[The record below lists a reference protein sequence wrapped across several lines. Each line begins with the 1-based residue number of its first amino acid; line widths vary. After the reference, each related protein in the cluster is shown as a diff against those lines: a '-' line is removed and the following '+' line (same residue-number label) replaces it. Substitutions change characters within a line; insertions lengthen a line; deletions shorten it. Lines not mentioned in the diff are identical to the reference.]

1 MLEHFGGIETDSDEV
16 PGGFF
21 FTPDDGEQLIARYKH
36 TRDNATPSGNGI
48 AATALLKLSRLTG
61 EDRWQDAAL
70 DCLTL
75 MSSQWSREPLASG
88 QALLS
93 LDDWLGSDSTPAQ

>member
-1 MLEHFGGIETDSDEV
+1 M
-16 PGGFF
+16 
-21 FTPDDGEQLIARYKH
+21 
-36 TRDNATPSGNGI
+36 

-75 MSSQWSREPLASG
+75 MSSQWSREPLTSG

-93 LDDWLGSDSTPAQ
+93 LDDWLGSDSTPAQLPARPRPGPRACPSR